1 MARIVLDVVISALAL
16 YAAYKLFKAWKTLSD
31 IRLSLYSFGMAM
43 FAASLIAEAVVD
55 MYLSNLLGEAP
66 MRAVRRMEAALRIAI
81 QLLSLVALIPVAIAV
96 TPTAAY
102 AVVPLGL
109 ILAPLNAVLS
119 FYIAAVT
126 FVKSL
131 DRGSPPYISL
141 AFFFYGLSTTA
152 PILSLFDLLAR
163 LLTAVFLALSVYH
176 AQAAA
181 K

>member
-1 MARIVLDVVISALAL
+1 MRIILDIVISVLAL
-16 YAAYKLFKAWKTLSD
+16 YVAYKVFMAWRSLSD
-31 IRLSLYSFGMAM
+31 MRLSLYSFGMAM
-43 FAASLIAEAVVD
+43 LAASLIAEAVVD

-66 MRAVRRMEAALRIAI
+66 MRAVRRMEAALRLTI
-81 QLLSLVALIPVAIAV
+81 QILSLAALVPVAIAV

-102 AVVPLGL
+102 AVLPIGL

-119 FYIAAVT
+119 FYIAGVT

-176 AQAAA
+176 AQATA

>member
-1 MARIVLDVVISALAL
+1 MAL
-16 YAAYKLFKAWKTLSD
+16 YVAYKVFMAWRSLSD
-31 IRLSLYSFGMAM
+31 MRLSLYSFGMAM
-43 FAASLIAEAVVD
+43 LAASLIAEAVVD

-66 MRAVRRMEAALRIAI
+66 MRAVRRMEAALRLTI
-81 QLLSLVALIPVAIAV
+81 QILSLAALVPVAIAV

-102 AVVPLGL
+102 AVLPIGL

-119 FYIAAVT
+119 FYIAGVT

-176 AQAAA
+176 AQATA

>member
-1 MARIVLDVVISALAL
+1 MRIILDIVISVLAL
-16 YAAYKLFKAWKTLSD
+16 YVAYKVFMAWRSLSD
-31 IRLSLYSFGMAM
+31 MRLSLYSFGMAM
-43 FAASLIAEAVVD
+43 LAASLIAEAVVD

-66 MRAVRRMEAALRIAI
+66 MRAVRRMEAALKLTI
-81 QLLSLVALIPVAIAV
+81 QILSLAALVPVAIAV

-102 AVVPLGL
+102 AVLPIGL

-119 FYIAAVT
+119 FYIAGVT

-176 AQAAA
+176 AQATA

>member
-1 MARIVLDVVISALAL
+1 MRIILDIVISVLAL
-16 YAAYKLFKAWKTLSD
+16 YVAYKVFMAWRSLSD
-31 IRLSLYSFGMAM
+31 MRLSLYSFGMAM
-43 FAASLIAEAVVD
+43 LAASLIAEAVVD
-55 MYLSNLLGEAP
+55 MFLSNLLGEAP
-66 MRAVRRMEAALRIAI
+66 MRAVRRMEAALRLTI
-81 QLLSLVALIPVAIAV
+81 QILSLAALVPVAIAV

-102 AVVPLGL
+102 AVLPIGL

-119 FYIAAVT
+119 FYIAGVT

-176 AQAAA
+176 AQATA